1 MISSEKQDIR
11 TTTLIISRALRAVAL
26 GASIMSLGVV
36 DHVAAGQTGSQD
48 TPYALEA
55 PLALMDPSSYIP
67 VDNPLTKEK
76 VELGKL
82 LFFDKRLSVNNTVSC
97 ATCHMA
103 ELAFTDG
110 QPVSTGVFRRQ
121 GGRSAPTAI
130 NRLYSTKQFWDG
142 RKESLEAQ
150 SVMPIIDH
158 LEMAM
163 PSHDAATE
171 KLANIAGYRTLFKN
185 VFGTGVTI
193 DGVGKALASF
203 QRTLLSGNSPADRF
217 DRNVDDNAI
226 SLSAQRGMELF
237 RDKARCTSCHSGFN
251 FTDEQFH
258 NLGIGWD
265 TGTVDLGRF
274 RVTQDKKDIGA
285 FKTPT
290 LREVA
295 RTAPYMHD
303 GRFGTLEEVVA
314 FYSGGGIKNP
324 FLDSDIRVLNLTSD
338 EQQDIVAFLRSLNG
352 EGWQHVT
359 VPTDFPQ

>member
-1 MISSEKQDIR
+1 MTRVLVCNTSINSPTGPSFLFL
-11 TTTLIISRALRAVAL
+11 LIITCLI
-26 GASIMSLGVV
+26 SIGLVGPVI
-36 DHVAAGQTGSQD
+36 AGQAAPQG
-48 TPYALEA
+48 TPYTITP
-55 PLALMDPSSYIP
+55 PLALLDPSSYIP
-67 VDNPLTKEK
+67 TDNPLTKEK
-76 VELGKL
+76 IELGRL

-103 ELAFTDG
+103 ELAYTDG
-110 QPVSTGVFRRQ
+110 QPVSTGVFHRQ

-142 RKESLEAQ
+142 RKASLEAQ

-163 PSHDAATE
+163 PSHKGVVE
-171 KLANIAGYRTLFKN
+171 KLNKISGYRALFKN
-185 VFGTGVTI
+185 VFGEEVTI
-193 DGVGKALASF
+193 DGVGKSLASF

-217 DRNVDDNAI
+217 DRNVDDKAI
-226 SLSAQRGMELF
+226 SLSAQRGMILF
-237 RDKARCTSCHSGFN
+237 RNKARCTSCHSGFN
-251 FTDEQFH
+251 FTDERFH
-258 NLGIGWD
+258 NLGLGWD

-274 RVTQDKKDIGA
+274 RVTNEKKDIGA

-303 GRFGTLEEVVA
+303 GRFGTLEEVVE
-314 FYSGGGIKNP
+314 FYNRGGIQNP
-324 FLDSDIRVLNLTSD
+324 FLDSDIKTLNLTQQ
-338 EQQDIVAFLRSLNG
+338 EQQDIVAFLRALNG

-359 VPTDFPQ
+359 APTEFPK